1 MHLQRRSTLRAEYRL
16 DIPAPHRIKRWLTM
30 AAVLAGVALVGLGA
44 YIYSGRYNIAADQPH
59 WLVTSKIIEALR
71 NRSIESRARD
81 MVIPE
86 LEDSRLVIKGA
97 AQYDAMCSGC
107 HLSPGVEDSEIRQG
121 LYPQP
126 PDLSKVRVDHRNA
139 FWVIKHGIKMT
150 GMPAWGRTHDD
161 ITLWSIVAFINKL
174 PGMTSQEYEA
184 MVREAKAGEETPAP
198 GSRTGTGEHDAH
210 EHGQA
215 HAPRH

>member
-1 MHLQRRSTLRAEYRL
+1 MT
-16 DIPAPHRIKRWLTM
+16 
-30 AAVLAGVALVGLGA
+30 AVLAGVALVGLGA

-59 WLVTSKIIEALR
+59 WLVTSKIIETLR

-81 MVIPE
+81 IVIPD
-86 LEDSRLVIKGA
+86 LDDFRLVLKGA
-97 AQYDAMCSGC
+97 DQYDAMCSGC

-126 PDLSKVRVDHRNA
+126 PALSKVRIDHGNA

-161 ITLWSIVAFINKL
+161 ITLWGIVAFINKL
-174 PGMTSQEYEA
+174 PGMTPQEYKA
-184 MVREAKAGEETPAP
+184 MVRGAKAGEGTPAP
-198 GSRTGTGEHDAH
+198 GSRAGTGEHGAH

-215 HAPRH
+215 PHHATDPDTWI

>member
-1 MHLQRRSTLRAEYRL
+1 MHLQCRLTPRAEHRL
-16 DIPAPHRIKRWLTM
+16 DIQAPHRIKRWLTM
-30 AAVLAGVALVGLGA
+30 AAVLAGVALVGLSA
-44 YIYSGRYNIAADQPH
+44 YVYSGRYNIAADKPH
-59 WLVTSKIIEALR
+59 WLVISKIIEALR
-71 NRSIESRARD
+71 NRSIERRARD
-81 MVIPE
+81 IVIPD
-86 LEDSRLVIKGA
+86 LEDSRLVMKGA
-97 AQYDAMCSGC
+97 DQYDAMCSGC

-126 PDLSKVRVDHRNA
+126 PDLSKVRIDHGNA

-161 ITLWSIVAFINKL
+161 ITIWSIVAFISKL
-174 PGMTSQEYEA
+174 PGMNPQEYKA
-184 MVREAKAGEETPAP
+184 IVREAKAGEGTPAP